1 MSFLKRLTRQREFVI
16 FLIVLA
22 VFVGMT
28 FASDVFL
35 TTSNILS
42 VLLSLSIESVM
53 AVGMVVC
60 MVGGGFDMSVG
71 SVLGFT
77 GIIVAE
83 LMTSGVPVVPAVAI
97 SLIGG
102 VLIGLWNGFIIAK
115 LKINPFVTT
124 LSSLSIFRG
133 LSYVITSGRNIS
145 GLPDGFQAIGQL
157 RPFGVQLPILYAV
170 VLLIVGE
177 IVLRNSRFFRQYYYI
192 GGNERAA
199 RLSGINVDRMT
210 IFAYVLTAFLAAFAG
225 IIFTARMGSASCQA
239 GTGWELRVITA
250 VILGGA
256 SLKGGAGTVLGTFL
270 GVFLMALITNA
281 LTLLG
286 VDIYWQQ
293 FVVGIVLISAVVIDT
308 LGRMGARG
316 RTEAA

>member
-1 MSFLKRLTRQREFVI
+1 MNFIKRLTAQREFVI
-16 FLIVLA
+16 FLIVLG
-22 VFVGMT
+22 VFVAMS
-28 FASDVFL
+28 FASNVFL
-35 TTSNILS
+35 TAGNILS

-53 AVGMVVC
+53 AVGMVIC

-71 SVLGFT
+71 SILGFT

-83 LMTSGVPVVPAVAI
+83 LLTMGVPTIPAVAI
-97 SLIGG
+97 ALLGG

-115 LKINPFVTT
+115 LKINAFVTT

-157 RPFGVQLPILYAV
+157 RPFGVQLPIIYAL

-199 RLSGINVDRMT
+199 RLSGINVDRMM
-210 IFAYVLTAFLAAFAG
+210 IFAYVLTAVLAAFAG

-256 SLKGGAGTVLGTFL
+256 SLQGGAGTVLGTFL

-293 FVVGIVLISAVVIDT
+293 FVVGVVLISAVLIDT
-308 LGRMGARG
+308 VGRMGATG
-316 RTEAA
+316 RTKAA

>member
-1 MSFLKRLTRQREFVI
+1 MSFLRRLTKQREFVI

-22 VFVGMT
+22 VFVGMS
-28 FASDVFL
+28 FASNVFL
-35 TTSNILS
+35 TASNILS

-53 AVGMVVC
+53 AVGMVIL
-60 MVGGGFDMSVG
+60 MVSGGFDMSVG
-71 SVLGFT
+71 SILGFT
-77 GIIVAE
+77 GIIIAE
-83 LMTSGVPVVPAVAI
+83 LLTSGVPTVPAVILA
-97 SLIGG
+97 LIGG
-102 VLIGLWNGFIIAK
+102 VVIGMWNGFIVAK

-133 LSYVITSGRNIS
+133 LSYVLTSGRNIS
-145 GLPDGFQAIGQL
+145 GLPDAFQAIGQT
-157 RPFGVQLPILYAV
+157 RYFGVQLPIVYAL
-170 VLLIVGE
+170 VLLVIGE

-210 IFAYVLTAFLAAFAG
+210 IFAYVLTGVLAAFAG

-256 SLKGGAGTVLGTFL
+256 SLKGGSGTVLGTFL
-270 GVFLMALITNA
+270 GVFLMGLITNA

-293 FVVGIVLISAVVIDT
+293 FVVGVVLISAVVIDT
-308 LGRMGARG
+308 LGRMGATG
-316 RTEAA
+316 RQTAA

>member
-22 VFVGMT
+22 VFVGMS
-28 FASDVFL
+28 FASSVFL

-83 LMTSGVPVVPAVAI
+83 LMTSGIPVIPSVAI
-97 SLIGG
+97 ALIGG

-145 GLPDGFQAIGQL
+145 GLPDAFQAIGQL
-157 RPFGVQLPILYAV
+157 RPFGVQLPIVYAA

-270 GVFLMALITNA
+270 GVLLMALITNA

-293 FVVGIVLISAVVIDT
+293 FVVGVVLISAVVIDT
-308 LGRMGARG
+308 LGRMGATG
-316 RTEAA
+316 RAEAA